1 MQSKFIASKTL
12 NINEIIVPMSNL
24 AEVLEFPQLLLN
36 GLVVYFVKDYKEV
49 YELLFIENSEKRK
62 GILTMRNGIMS
73 ENSQKCEV
81 KLN

>member
-1 MQSKFIASKTL
+1 M
-12 NINEIIVPMSNL
+12 PMSNL

-81 KLN
+81 KLNWEQNIKKII

>member
-1 MQSKFIASKTL
+1 
-12 NINEIIVPMSNL
+12 MSNL

-36 GLVVYFVKDYKEV
+36 GLVVYFVKEYKEV

-62 GILTMRNGIMS
+62 HILTMRNGLMA
-73 ENSQKCEV
+73 ETTQKCEV